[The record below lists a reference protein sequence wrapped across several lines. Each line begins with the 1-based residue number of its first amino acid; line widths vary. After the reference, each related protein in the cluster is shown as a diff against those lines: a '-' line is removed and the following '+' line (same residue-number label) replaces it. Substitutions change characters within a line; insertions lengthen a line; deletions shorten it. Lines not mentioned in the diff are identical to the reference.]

1 MTRAAGHA
9 ARTQEIM
16 DIPRP
21 SVARQKRIRR
31 TIFAVV
37 GLLVLV
43 LVTVG
48 LAQLKP
54 AAPTVELGSVWPDS
68 VKRGSMLRQVR
79 GPGTLVPEDIR
90 WIPAQ
95 TEGRVERI
103 LTLPG
108 TIVEP
113 STEILELSD
122 ERVQQEALDAEFQLK
137 AAEADLASVRVRLQN
152 ELLQQ
157 QSAAADIQAQFHRA
171 RITAEAN
178 EQLSKEGLQSNVT
191 TQISRVEADELANRN
206 RIEQERLKIRGDSAQ
221 AQLAAEEARV
231 AQRRALYQ
239 LRRGQIEAL
248 KVRAGI
254 AGVLQVVPVE
264 VGQRVAVGANLA
276 RVAAPGRLKAE
287 LRIPE
292 TQAKDLE
299 IGLKATIDTRNGEVE
314 GRVAR
319 VDPASQNGT
328 VLVDVKFTGPL
339 PRGAR
344 PDLSVDGTIE
354 LERLDN
360 VLYVGRPAFGQEN
373 STVSLFKLLGPP
385 EKADAAERVQ
395 VKFGRSSVNTIEVVG
410 GLREGD
416 RVILS
421 DMSAWDGR
429 DRLRIR

>member
-1 MTRAAGHA
+1 
-9 ARTQEIM
+9 
-16 DIPRP
+16 
-21 SVARQKRIRR
+21 
-31 TIFAVV
+31 
-37 GLLVLV
+37 
-43 LVTVG
+43 
-48 LAQLKP
+48 
-54 AAPTVELGSVWPDS
+54 
-68 VKRGSMLRQVR
+68 
-79 GPGTLVPEDIR
+79 
-90 WIPAQ
+90 
-95 TEGRVERI
+95 
-103 LTLPG
+103 
-108 TIVEP
+108 
-113 STEILELSD
+113 
-122 ERVQQEALDAEFQLK
+122 
-137 AAEADLASVRVRLQN
+137 
-152 ELLQQ
+152 
-157 QSAAADIQAQFHRA
+157 
-171 RITAEAN
+171 
-178 EQLSKEGLQSNVT
+178 
-191 TQISRVEADELANRN
+191 
-206 RIEQERLKIRGDSAQ
+206 
-221 AQLAAEEARV
+221 
-231 AQRRALYQ
+231 
-239 LRRGQIEAL
+239 
-248 KVRAGI
+248 VRAGI

-264 VGQRVAVGANLA
+264 VGQQVAVGANLA

-328 VLVDVKFTGPL
+328 VLVDVSFTGPL

-373 STVSLFKLLGPP
+373 STVSLFKLLGPA

-395 VKFGRSSVNTIEVVG
+395 VKFGRSSVNTIEIVS

-429 DRLRIR
+429 DRLRIH

>member
-1 MTRAAGHA
+1 
-9 ARTQEIM
+9 M

-37 GLLVLV
+37 GLIVLV

-54 AAPTVELGSVWPDS
+54 AAPTVEFGSVWPDT

-90 WIPAQ
+90 WIAAV
-95 TEGRVERI
+95 TEGRVERR
-103 LTLPG
+103 LLLPG
-108 TIVEP
+108 TVVEP
-113 STEILELSD
+113 STVILELSD
-122 ERVQQEALDAEFQLK
+122 QRVQQEALDAEYQLR
-137 AAEADLASVRVRLQN
+137 AAEADLASVKVRLQN

-157 QSAAADIQAQFHRA
+157 QSAAADIQAQYHRA

-206 RIEQERLKIRGDSAQ
+206 RIEQERLKIRGESAA
-221 AQLAAEEARV
+221 AQLASEEARV
-231 AQRRALYQ
+231 AQRRALYG
-239 LRRGQIEAL
+239 LRRSQVEAL

-254 AGVLQVVPVE
+254 AGVLQIVPVE
-264 VGQRVAVGANLA
+264 VGQRVTVGANLA

-287 LRIPE
+287 LRIPD
-292 TQAKDLE
+292 TQARDLE
-299 IGLKATIDTRNGEVE
+299 FGLKAVIDTRNGEVE

-319 VDPASQNGT
+319 VDPASQSGT
-328 VLVDVKFTGPL
+328 VLVDVIFTGPL
-339 PRGAR
+339 PKGAR

-373 STVSLFKLLGPP
+373 STVSLFKLTGPA
-385 EKADAAERVQ
+385 EKPDAAARVQ
-395 VKFGRSSVNTIEVVG
+395 VKFGRSSVNTIEVVS
-410 GLREGD
+410 GLNVGD